1 MLFSETLVVLSTGV
15 ELCIKPYMNEVYQ
28 QTLSDQLNFSG
39 KGLHTGKISNIKIL
53 PGAENQGIIFKRVDL
68 ENNNFIKANFS
79 NVTSAKLCTTLENEF
94 GVQVS
99 TVEHLLASL
108 YIIGIDNAVI
118 EIDNVEVPIMDGS
131 AKDFLEIIK
140 KKEVKKLNAKR
151 KYLKILDK
159 IELVD
164 GKRKISIEP
173 KETALEVNFQL
184 NYKNSV
190 IGNQKNC
197 VNFQFDDLT
206 DIYQSRTFCLFDDIE
221 KIKKL
226 GLAQGG
232 SLDNAVVVKNDKV
245 LNNGGLRNKK
255 EFVNHKILDLAGD
268 FLLSGYRVL
277 GKVNCYQ
284 GGHELTNNF
293 LRKIFSKKK
302 SYELFQYKD
311 IIISKKIS
319 LNQSTKIAVNA

>member
-1 MLFSETLVVLSTGV
+1 MY
-15 ELCIKPYMNEVYQ
+15 KAMMNEIYQ
-28 QTLSDQLNFSG
+28 QTLSNQLNFSG
-39 KGLHTGKISNIKIL
+39 KGLHTGKTSNIKIL
-53 PGAENQGIIFKRVDL
+53 PGVENQGIIFKRVDL
-68 ENNNFIKANFS
+68 KNNNLIKANFS
-79 NVTSAKLCTTLENEF
+79 NVTSAKLCTTLENGF

-108 YIIGIDNAVI
+108 YIIGIDNAVV
-118 EIDNVEVPIMDGS
+118 EIDNEEVPIMDGS
-131 AKDFLEIIK
+131 AKDFLETLK
-140 KKEVKKLNAKR
+140 KKEIKKQNAKR

-197 VNFQFDDLT
+197 VNFQLDDLT

-232 SLDNAVVVKNDKV
+232 SLDNAVVVKDDKV
-245 LNNGGLRNKK
+245 LNDGGLRNKK
-255 EFVNHKILDLAGD
+255 EFVNHKILDLVGD

-302 SYELFQYKD
+302 SYELFQHKD
-311 IIISKKIS
+311 IIISKKIN

>member
-1 MLFSETLVVLSTGV
+1 
-15 ELCIKPYMNEVYQ
+15 MNEIYQ
-28 QTLSDQLNFSG
+28 QTIGDQLNFSG

-53 PGAENQGIIFKRVDL
+53 PGAENQGIIFKRIDL
-68 ENNNFIKANFS
+68 EKNNLIKASFS

-131 AKDFLEIIK
+131 AKDFLEILK
-140 KKEVKKLNAKR
+140 KKEIKKLNAKR

-173 KETALEVNFQL
+173 KENALEVNFQL
-184 NYKNSV
+184 NYKNSA

-232 SLDNAVVVKNDKV
+232 SLDNAVVVKDDKV
-245 LNNGGLRNKK
+245 LNAGGLRNKK

-293 LRKIFSKKK
+293 LKKIFSKKK

-319 LNQSTKIAVNA
+319 LNQSTKLAVNA

>member
-1 MLFSETLVVLSTGV
+1 
-15 ELCIKPYMNEVYQ
+15 MNEIYQ
-28 QTLSDQLNFSG
+28 QTIGGQLNFSG

-53 PGAENQGIIFKRVDL
+53 PGAENQGIIFKRIDL
-68 ENNNFIKANFS
+68 EKNNLIKASFS

-108 YIIGIDNAVI
+108 YITGIDNAVI

-131 AKDFLEIIK
+131 AKDFLEILK
-140 KKEVKKLNAKR
+140 KKEIKKLNAKR

-173 KETALEVNFQL
+173 KENALEVNFQL
-184 NYKNSV
+184 NYKNSA

-232 SLDNAVVVKNDKV
+232 SLDNAVVVKDDKV
-245 LNNGGLRNKK
+245 LNAGGLRNKK

-293 LRKIFSKKK
+293 LKKIFSKKK

-319 LNQSTKIAVNA
+319 LNQSTKLAVNA